1 MRDIIDKKQKLT
13 KYATRLKSI
22 IYLIEIKHNREF
34 TDKLIKEKEEL
45 ERKINFLNNY
55 IKVYRKERRR

>member
-13 KYATRLKSI
+13 NYATRLKSI
-22 IYLIEIKHNREF
+22 IYLIETKHNKEF
-34 TDKLIKEKEEL
+34 TDKLFKEKEEL

-55 IKVYRKERRR
+55 LEEYRKERRR